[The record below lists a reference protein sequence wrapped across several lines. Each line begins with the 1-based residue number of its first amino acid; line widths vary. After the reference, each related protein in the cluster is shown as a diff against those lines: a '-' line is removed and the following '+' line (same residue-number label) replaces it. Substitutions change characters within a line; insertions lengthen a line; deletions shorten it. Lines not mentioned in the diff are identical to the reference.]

1 MLGRLLGAI
10 GKRLAPDRAVDPA
23 RAATRWVEQGIA
35 HNNAGELADAAI
47 CFERALALDPASIP
61 ALHGRATMHHLAGD
75 HADAIS
81 LCDEVLAQAPGHA
94 QAWITRAVAARALGN
109 LDDALQAFRRAVEL
123 QPQAELISCVGGILF
138 QQGHI
143 EEALIHMDRAIAMD
157 PLADAIHSNRLFI
170 LNHDPR
176 LSPTQ
181 IAQQHFAWGRVLE
194 ARLAAARTPHGN
206 DPDPDRRLKIGYVSA
221 DLRTHSVAFFLA
233 PVLERHDRS
242 RFEVTCYD
250 NHAGPGD
257 DFTKRLMSMSGH
269 WVKVAGLDDA
279 ALARRIREDRID
291 ILVDL
296 SGHTGGNRLP
306 VFAMKP
312 APVAATWFGYMNTT
326 GLTSIDYRLSDAC
339 LCPPGCEAR
348 YSESIYRLPHAAAWS
363 AAADAPEPGPPPSL
377 ARGHVRFA
385 SFNNWTKVSDAVI
398 DVWARIL
405 TRVPSAELL
414 VVAAGGDTPGGRA
427 AVRAKFVARAI
438 DPQRIV
444 VEGFQ
449 PLTRFLAMVGSADIA
464 LDPFPYNGGTTTLHT
479 LWMAVPVIS
488 MASSHEIGRVA
499 EGLLGLVGLAD
510 LCTRSPEQ
518 YVEAAVALADDAAR
532 RTFLR
537 SYLRPQMQ
545 VCQAMNGGELASNLE
560 KAYRALWHNW
570 TDGKYSRTSQLEG

>member
-1 MLGRLLGAI
+1 MLGRLLQTI
-10 GKRLAPDRAVDPA
+10 GKRLAPQRAVDPA
-23 RAATRWVEQGIA
+23 LAATRWVELGIA
-35 HNNAGELADAAI
+35 HNNAGLLADAAI
-47 CFERALALDPASIP
+47 CFERALALDPGSIP
-61 ALHGRATMHHLAGD
+61 ALHGRAAMHTLAGD
-75 HADAIS
+75 HADAIA

-94 QAWITRAVAARALGN
+94 QAWITRAVSARALGN

-143 EEALIHMDRAIAMD
+143 EEALAHMERALAME
-157 PLADAIHSNRLFI
+157 PHADAIHSNRLFI
-170 LNHDPR
+170 LNHDVR
-176 LSPTQ
+176 LSPEQ
-181 IAQQHFAWGRVLE
+181 IAQQHFAWGRDVE
-194 ARLAAARTPHGN
+194 ARMAAARTPHDN
-206 DPDPDRRLKIGYVSA
+206 DANPQRLLKIGYVSA

-233 PVLERHDRS
+233 PVLEHHDRE

-250 NHAGPGD
+250 NHAGAGD
-257 DFTKRLMSMSGH
+257 GFTKRLMSFADH
-269 WVKVAGLDDA
+269 WVKTAGLDDA
-279 ALARRIREDRID
+279 SLARRIREDRID

-312 APVAATWFGYMNTT
+312 APVSATWFGYMNTT
-326 GLTSIDYRLSDAC
+326 GLKSIDYRLSDAC
-339 LCPPGCEAR
+339 LCPPGCESR

-363 AAADAPEPGPPPSL
+363 AAPDAPEPGPPPSL
-377 ARGHVRFA
+377 ARGHLRFA
-385 SFNNWTKVSDAVI
+385 SFNNWAKVSDHVI

-414 VVAAGGDTPGGRA
+414 VLAAGGDTPGGRE

-438 DPQRIV
+438 DPRRIL
-444 VEGFQ
+444 VEGIK
-449 PLTRFLAMVGSADIA
+449 PLDKFLATVACADIA

-488 MASSHEIGRVA
+488 MVTSHEIGRVS
-499 EGLLGLVGLAD
+499 EGLLGVVGLAD
-510 LCTRSPEQ
+510 LCTHSPQHYE
-518 YVEAAVALADDAAR
+518 EAAVTLANDVAR

-537 SYLRPQMQ
+537 SYLRPQMLAG
-545 VCQAMNGGELASNLE
+545 QAMNGGEMASNLE

-570 TDGKYSRTSQLEG
+570 IDGKYSRTSQLEG